1 MLIRQFEAKDQI
13 PVKVLIQ
20 AGLREYFY
28 FIDETLNPDL
38 DDITLSFND
47 GCFLVGEIDGQLVAT
62 GGYKPYDN
70 KTLKME
76 RVSVHSKFRRHGLAS
91 QLFTA
96 LISEAKKASYKRV
109 VLETTSDWQGAIDFW
124 LRNGFRITHVDDS
137 GEWSETWFEREI

>member
-13 PVKVLIQ
+13 PTKVLIET
-20 AGLREYFY
+20 GLKEYFG

-38 DDITLSFND
+38 DDIALSFND

-62 GGYKPYDN
+62 GGYKPYDD
-70 KTLKME
+70 KTVKME

-96 LISEAKKASYKRV
+96 LISEAKKAGYKRV

-124 LRNGFRITHVDDS
+124 LRNSFRITHVDDS

>member
-13 PVKVLIQ
+13 PAKVLIQ
-20 AGLREYFY
+20 TGLREYFG

-38 DDITLSFND
+38 NNIALSFAE
-47 GCFLVGEIDGQLVAT
+47 GCFLVGEIDGELVAT

-70 KTLKME
+70 ETVKIE
-76 RVSVHSKFRRHGLAS
+76 RVFIHLKFRRLGLAS
-91 QLFTA
+91 QLINA
-96 LISEAKKASYKRV
+96 LFSEAKKAGYKRV